1 MCQPHLLQA
10 DLIKCCSTLT
20 GLSQLT
26 VSCVLP
32 PTSFWMAFTVMHTS
46 SRRMK
51 HFLLYMCCQTE
62 VKPTSVRTRRL
73 ALYCS
78 QGIVGHAGVRGGRD
92 CCYTN
97 TKAGTITFQV
107 VLSLEVSVNLLEM
120 LLFVQFKEHPVQTYN
135 TKTIISTSAHFCL
148 CYSSTRLPWGIW
160 PWTWRVSGNVFV
172 ELY

>member
-1 MCQPHLLQA
+1 MLFHINRIESTYRFLCAAPNKLLNGIYRNAHEQPQ
-10 DLIKCCSTLT
+10 
-20 GLSQLT
+20 
-26 VSCVLP
+26 
-32 PTSFWMAFTVMHTS
+32 
-46 SRRMK
+46 MK

-62 VKPTSVRTRRL
+62 VKPTSVRTWRL

-78 QGIVGHAGVRGGRD
+78 QGIVAHAGVRGGRD

-97 TKAGTITFQV
+97 TRAGTITFQV
-107 VLSLEVSVNLLEM
+107 VLSLEVSVNLLQM

-172 ELY
+172 KLY